1 MQYLYPTLIDIALQ
15 KGQPDV
21 EKLVDQLHAVTL
33 AYVDDK
39 MQNASPETSAS
50 PQTSESNTEQIENM
64 RQQVT
69 FEVYQ
74 YFVNAFKDLD
84 GEFNEF
90 LTKQLLV
97 QDEVEDLK
105 NDAQ

>member
-1 MQYLYPTLIDIALQ
+1 
-15 KGQPDV
+15 
-21 EKLVDQLHAVTL
+21 
-33 AYVDDK
+33 
-39 MQNASPETSAS
+39 
-50 PQTSESNTEQIENM
+50 M

-105 NDAQ
+105 NDA